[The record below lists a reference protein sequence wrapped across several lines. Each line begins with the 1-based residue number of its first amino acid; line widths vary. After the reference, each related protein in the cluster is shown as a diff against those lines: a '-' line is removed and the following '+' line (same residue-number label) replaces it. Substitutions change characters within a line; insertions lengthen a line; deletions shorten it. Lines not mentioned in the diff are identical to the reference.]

1 MSGSPHQVVLGV
13 GVYDALSAKLAER
26 AGFDVLFLSGFAV
39 SATLIGEPDFGLLT
53 QTEILETARRLVRT
67 VQIPVIVDG
76 DTGYGGPL
84 NVQRLVRE
92 LLELGAGGV
101 LLEDQVWPKR
111 CGHMQG
117 KQVIACEEH
126 VQKLRAAAEARGA
139 REFRLLGRTDARAT
153 HGLGEAIRRAQAYKD
168 AGADVIFVEAL
179 TSVEELERVGRE
191 VPGPL
196 IANMVEGGQT
206 PLLPLEQLRKL
217 GFEWV
222 VYPLTGLLAAA
233 RALEQAFRELRSG
246 GENPAEALMSF
257 DELTSLLDLDAKYNL
272 ADRFRS

>member
-1 MSGSPHQVVLGV
+1 MLGV
-13 GVYDALSAKLAER
+13 GVYDALSAMLAER
-26 AGFDVLFLSGFAV
+26 AGYDVLFLSGFAV

-53 QTEILETARRLVRT
+53 QTEILETARRLLRT
-67 VQIPVIVDG
+67 VQTPVIVDG

-92 LLELGAGGV
+92 LMELGAGGV

-111 CGHMQG
+111 CGHMRG
-117 KQVIACEEH
+117 KEVISCEEH

-139 REFRLLGRTDARAT
+139 REFRLIGRTDARAT
-153 HGLGEAIRRAQAYKD
+153 HGLDEAVRRGRAYKK

-179 TSVEELERVGRE
+179 QSVEELERVGRE

-206 PLLPLEQLRKL
+206 PLLPLERLLEL

-233 RALEQAFRELRSG
+233 RALEHAFRELRG
-246 GENPAEALMSF
+246 RGESPLGSLMSF
-257 DELTSLLDLDAKYNL
+257 DELNGLLDLDARYKQ
-272 ADRFRS
+272 AEKFRMRRDA